1 MLICSRR
8 KILSKRNPR
17 KQYIYCDLCQMD
29 ILYFLLT
36 VACCFMIFDVCGYLV
51 FVAHCVLLFY
61 IFYIYATP
69 LISYCCLQIL
79 TEHKNEVWFVQFSN
93 NGEYLASSSS
103 DCSAIIWKVCFRRDP
118 SHCLLEVLHQAS
130 LPLLMVK
137 LLI

>member
-1 MLICSRR
+1 MP
-8 KILSKRNPR
+8 N
-17 KQYIYCDLCQMD
+17 
-29 ILYFLLT
+29 
-36 VACCFMIFDVCGYLV
+36 GYLV
-51 FVAHCVLLFY
+51 FLAHSGLLFY
-61 IFYIYATP
+61 DILCMWISCICCSLCLAVLYILYICNP
-69 LISYCCLQIL
+69 IDFLLLQIL

-118 SHCLLEVLHQAS
+118 SHCLLEVLHQAF

>member
-1 MLICSRR
+1 MP
-8 KILSKRNPR
+8 N
-17 KQYIYCDLCQMD
+17 
-29 ILYFLLT
+29 
-36 VACCFMIFDVCGYLV
+36 GYLV
-51 FVAHCVLLFY
+51 FLAHSGLLFY
-61 IFYIYATP
+61 DILCMWISCICCSLCLAVLYILYICNSIDF
-69 LISYCCLQIL
+69 LLLQIL